1 MLKKISVET
10 GNLTMIL
17 KNSTRNRM
25 DKNEDEILRQSDSQM
40 FVSIDRLWNTKW
52 KSNYFLIEINKM
64 GKPI

>member
-25 DKNEDEILRQSDSQM
+25 DKNEDEILRQSDVCKYRSG
-40 FVSIDRLWNTKW
+40 FLELRGSARIDRLWNTK
-52 KSNYFLIEINKM
+52 
-64 GKPI
+64 

>member
-40 FVSIDRLWNTKW
+40 FVSIDRLWNTK
-52 KSNYFLIEINKM
+52 
-64 GKPI
+64 